1 MAIRKPVNV
10 QCPQCSKE
18 STFSLWQNIDSLEDP
33 MLKRQIIDGVLFDFK
48 CPYCEYSVAL
58 HYDLLFNIPDHGVM
72 LHMITD
78 PEQAQKVPAAIEE
91 HEQMLPPEAQA
102 NAKLY
107 IHRVVPDA
115 ITLREKTLIFEADL
129 DDRVI
134 EIMKVL
140 YVGQYVEQKGE
151 EPNSIYFSINDKQE
165 KVFELYSETSLLA
178 IATFDEG
185 LYKNI
190 LHSPQRKLK
199 PIRNDRRYFVDRN
212 WALESTK

>member
-1 MAIRKPVNV
+1 
-10 QCPQCSKE
+10 
-18 STFSLWQNIDSLEDP
+18 
-33 MLKRQIIDGVLFDFK
+33 
-48 CPYCEYSVAL
+48 
-58 HYDLLFNIPDHGVM
+58 
-72 LHMITD
+72 
-78 PEQAQKVPAAIEE
+78 
-91 HEQMLPPEAQA
+91 MLPPEAQA
-102 NAKLY
+102 NARLY